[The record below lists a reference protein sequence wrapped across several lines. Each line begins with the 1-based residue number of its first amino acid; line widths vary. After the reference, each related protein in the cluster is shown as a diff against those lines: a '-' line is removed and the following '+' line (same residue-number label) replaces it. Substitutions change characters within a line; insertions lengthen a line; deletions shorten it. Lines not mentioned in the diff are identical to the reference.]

1 MIIGGISGFVCE
13 IFAVF
18 LSWFSPLTVDVV
30 NGFCSSPLTSDLS
43 WLSEVFVGDTMI
55 FSSFFISD
63 FVDNS
68 VLLFNNGSSGF
79 FIGSRIISSG
89 IDCVDEQ
96 TSSDTNVT

>member
-1 MIIGGISGFVCE
+1 
-13 IFAVF
+13 
-18 LSWFSPLTVDVV
+18 
-30 NGFCSSPLTSDLS
+30 
-43 WLSEVFVGDTMI
+43 MI
-55 FSSFFISD
+55 FSSLFISD